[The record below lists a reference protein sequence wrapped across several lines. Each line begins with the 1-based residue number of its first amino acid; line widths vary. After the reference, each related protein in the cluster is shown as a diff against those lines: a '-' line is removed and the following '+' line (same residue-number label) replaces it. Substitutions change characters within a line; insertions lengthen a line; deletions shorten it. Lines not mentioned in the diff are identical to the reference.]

1 MSIFF
6 KSKSHEKAWYA
17 TTWDYVE
24 SLGIALIMALMIKT
38 SIVEAYKIPSG
49 SMEDTLLIGDFLLAN
64 KFVYGMRLPIPFVD
78 IKLPAI
84 DDPKP
89 GDIVIFRHI
98 ETGKPVVNYIKR
110 CIAIE
115 GQTVEVKNKEL
126 YVDGVQIPL
135 PPDGKHRDPM
145 TYPHT
150 ANVMMGGNRD
160 NMPPVKVP
168 PGKLFMMGDNRDD
181 SYDSRWWGFL
191 DRKEVLGRALM
202 IHWSLAPESNPPV
215 VRKNNPMLLAKR
227 IGYWIIHIPER
238 LRFERLGRIIV

>member
-6 KSKSHEKAWYA
+6 KSKKHEKAWYA

-38 SIVEAYKIPSG
+38 SVVEAYKIPSG
-49 SMEDTLLIGDFLLAN
+49 SMENTLLIGDFLLAN

-98 ETGKPVVNYIKR
+98 EGNKPVVNYIKR

-115 GQTVEVKNKEL
+115 GQTVEVKNKVL
-126 YVDGVQIPL
+126 YVDGKLVPL
-135 PPDGKHRDPM
+135 PPDGKHK
-145 TYPHT
+145 YPDMIPYT
-150 ANVMMGGNRD
+150 PNMMGGLRD
-160 NMPPVKVP
+160 NMPLVKVP

-181 SYDSRWWGFL
+181 SYDSRFWGFL

-202 IHWSLAPESNPPV
+202 IHWSLEPEANPPV
-215 VRKNNPMLLAKR
+215 VRRSNPLSMAKR
-227 IGYWIIHIPER
+227 VGYWIIHLPDR
-238 LRFERLGRIIV
+238 LRYDRLGRIIV